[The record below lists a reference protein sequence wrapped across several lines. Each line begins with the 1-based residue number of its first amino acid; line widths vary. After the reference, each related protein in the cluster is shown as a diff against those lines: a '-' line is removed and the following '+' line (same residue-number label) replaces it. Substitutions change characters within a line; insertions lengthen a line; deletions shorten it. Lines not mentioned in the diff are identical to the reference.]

1 MNTPTLYL
9 DLVILLASVFPSG
22 FSSSLSSVFRK
33 KKEEIIDGTALS
45 FNFLPFLILLP
56 VIFILK
62 KNLFFFNFPPAV
74 FYFIALVFVPVCLL
88 LEYILNVIY
97 IYFTTGKIYK
107 GITLHS
113 AWKTKPSI
121 TYLLLL
127 TLIAGGEELIYRQ
140 VWFAILAGT
149 FHLPVIVIILITSLF
164 YGLNHLYFGLNSV
177 LAKFISGCVYGGLYV
192 LSGYSILVP
201 IITHVLQN
209 LILIFITR
217 EKNA

>member
-22 FSSSLSSVFRK
+22 FSATVSSVFRK
-33 KKEEIIDGTALS
+33 KREEKIDTI
-45 FNFLPFLILLP
+45 FLLFLVSPFFILAA
-56 VIFILK
+56 VFFILK
-62 KNLFFFNFPPAV
+62 KDLFFINFPPGI
-74 FYFIALVFVPVCLL
+74 FYVIAFVSIPLCFF
-88 LEYILNVIY
+88 LEYITGVIY
-97 IYFTTGKIYK
+97 IYFTTGKVYK

-113 AWKTKPSI
+113 AWKSELSI
-121 TYLLLL
+121 PYLLLL
-127 TLIAGGEELIYRQ
+127 ALIAGGEEIIYRQ
-140 VWFAILAGT
+140 AWFAILAGT

-164 YGLNHLYFGLNSV
+164 YGLNHFHMGINAV

-209 LILIFITR
+209 LILIFLTR
-217 EKNA
+217 GKNA